1 MRKRFLGWMSISTG
15 SVEHECGEMIIL
27 KKEEDYSTNGE
38 QIYFTGV
45 NKKQRRRMIW
55 ERSVKLEE
63 VRGYLSD

>member
-1 MRKRFLGWMSISTG
+1 M
-15 SVEHECGEMIIL
+15 SVEILLL